1 MKKKLMALLLLVSL
15 LGAVLTGCGD
25 SSTEK
30 ASEDGQ
36 NETGSTE
43 AVAHA
48 NEITVGIAQDLDE
61 SLDPHKAVAAGTKE
75 VMFNVFEGLMKPT
88 STGDLIPAVAED
100 YTVSD
105 DRMTYTFTLREG
117 VKFHNGETV
126 TAEDVKYSIDRC
138 ADTSEGDPLVEA
150 FSVIQAVEI
159 LDERTVAITI
169 SEPSNEFISYMTT
182 AILPVDYDQQDTAP
196 VGTGPFKF
204 VSRTAQDSIVLEK
217 FDEYWGTPAYLDKV
231 TYKIIE
237 NADSIMMSLQ
247 SGAIDM
253 FAHLTSTQVAQLGD
267 DFYVEEGTMNL
278 VQALYLNNAEKP
290 FDDVRVRQA
299 LCYAVDKQAI
309 IDLAFDGY
317 GSPIGSSMYPAF
329 GKYFDDSLTNHYTKD
344 IEKAKSLL
352 AEAGYPDGF
361 EMTITVPSNYQP
373 HIDTAQ
379 VLVEQLKEI
388 NVTAKIELV
397 EWGTW
402 LSDVYAGRQYQ
413 STVVG
418 VDASN
423 MTARAL
429 LERFTS
435 TAGNNF
441 INYSDADY
449 DALFA
454 QAQACYDD
462 AEQTGIYKEMLTNLT
477 ENAANVY
484 IQDLAD
490 LVAVRK
496 GLEGL
501 NFYPIY
507 VLDLSTVRWAE

>member
-1 MKKKLMALLLLVSL
+1 MKKKLLALLLLVSL
-15 LGAVLTGCGD
+15 LGTVLTGCGD
-25 SSTEK
+25 GSAEK
-30 ASEDGQ
+30 APEDGQ
-36 NETGSTE
+36 EPNGSTSVS
-43 AVAHA
+43 APA
-48 NEITVGIAQDLDE
+48 NEVTVGIAQDLDE

-88 STGDLIPAVAED
+88 STGDLIPAVAEK
-100 YTVSD
+100 YEVSD

-117 VKFHNGETV
+117 VKFHNGDTV
-126 TAEDVKYSIDRC
+126 AAEDVVYSIERC
-138 ADTSEGDPLVEA
+138 ADTSEGAPLVEA
-150 FSVIQAVEI
+150 FSVIQKVEAT
-159 LDERTVAITI
+159 DDRTVAITI

-182 AILPVDYDQQDTAP
+182 AILPADYDQQDTAP

-204 VSRTAQDSIVLEK
+204 VSRAAQDNIVLEK

-237 NADSIMMSLQ
+237 NADSLMMSLQ
-247 SGAIDM
+247 SGAIDICS
-253 FAHLTSTQVAQLGD
+253 HLTSTQVAQLGD
-267 DFYVEEGTMNL
+267 DFNVEEGTMNL
-278 VQALYLNNAEKP
+278 VQAMYLNNAEKP

-299 LCYAVDKQAI
+299 LSYAIDKQGV
-309 IDLAFDGY
+309 IDMAFDGY

-329 GKYFDDSLTNHYTKD
+329 GKYFVEELSNYYTHD
-344 IEKAKSLL
+344 VEKAKSLL

-379 VLVEQLKEI
+379 VLVEQLKEVG
-388 NVTAKIELV
+388 VTAKIELV

-402 LSDVYAGRQYQ
+402 LSDVYAGRQFQ

-441 INYSDADY
+441 INYKNGDY

-454 QAQACYDD
+454 QAQSSYDD
-462 AEQTGIYKEMLTNLT
+462 AEQTALYKQMEENLT
-477 ENAANVY
+477 ANAANVY

-496 GLEGL
+496 GLEGI

-507 VLDLSTVRWAE
+507 VLDLSTVRYVQ